1 VAAFPSLPLRSAAAD
16 ERGEAAAR
24 AEASSHAAAAASGE
38 RRGGG
43 SRVVRSLLRP
53 LPLRAWHLH
62 LPLITQESTG
72 APPGRSRARSDC
84 ISGPIF
90 YLTPVWHG
98 MAGSASRGPSI
109 ARTADCAAAAGERA
123 MSGRRGAARSASQP
137 GALLRGGRGYAGR
150 QNAAHQQE
158 PPAPPARLPPRA
170 LTP

>member
-123 MSGRRGAARSASQP
+123 MSGRRGAAIGQPARRASSRRE
-137 GALLRGGRGYAGR
+137 GVRGG